1 MENNDFSYK
10 DILEQH
16 RPISKRHQPMATA
29 DRAKQFSPFAA
40 LKGYEDAL
48 QLKQKRYTSRIELT
62 EDAKSLLDRKLHILN
77 QWLEDGQKP
86 VATIRYFVPKSV
98 NNTGKIVDENNIE
111 LGAYLKIS
119 GEEKKINLEMKRI
132 QISGESL
139 SIDDVVNIQ
148 VVPLTGTS
156 EQTINI
162 FGEDFV

>member
-10 DILEQH
+10 DIIDQV
-16 RPISKRHQPMATA
+16 RPISKRHSPMANA
-29 DRAKQFSPFAA
+29 DRAKQFSAFAA
-40 LKGYEDAL
+40 LKGYEEAL
-48 QLKQKRYTSRIELT
+48 QLKQKRYTPRIELT

-86 VATIRYFVPKSV
+86 VVTIRYFVPKSV
-98 NNTGKIVDENNIE
+98 NNTGKTVAENNIE
-111 LGAYLKIS
+111 LGAYLEIS
-119 GEEKKINLEMKRI
+119 GEVKKINLEMRRI

-148 VVPLTGTS
+148 EVPLTGTS

-162 FGEDFV
+162 FGEDCV